1 MLVEIVSPS
10 GRVFSGEA
18 SRVKAPGVEGSF
30 EVLRNHAPMIS
41 AIEVGSIV
49 VTNTGGDAITFAT
62 SGGFVEVQ
70 NNHVSVIA
78 ETAELATQ
86 IDVDRAKAA
95 EERAVAALTGEMDAQ
110 TKAKM
115 VKALDRSRNRL
126 RVAMS
131 NVGANR

>member
-1 MLVEIVSPS
+1 MPS
-10 GRVFSGEA
+10 HSLRV
-18 SRVKAPGVEGSF
+18 
-30 EVLRNHAPMIS
+30 
-41 AIEVGSIV
+41 V
-49 VTNTGGDAITFAT
+49 V
-62 SGGFVEVQ
+62 FVEVQ